1 MGSNQGMP
9 NCPWKQIFYLEC
21 CFWVE
26 CKPKWISKMAILIHH
41 TTTWI
46 ISHLS
51 PSILLIRRRSYN
63 LQIHMQMQ
71 KTGKWNKWSVP
82 RSFASYTFELN
93 KHYGMCGILLNNW
106 DYKFHQNIQQI
117 VSYIYGNNCPVR
129 SCVCSYALRVSVVL
143 LWDSNNRGKAWT
155 SKLRTKYWKKG
166 KEANKIMNETTS
178 TPKNSLCSTQ
188 YMPCHII
195 YTTDHSYL

>member
-117 VSYIYGNNCPVR
+117 VVCMKFFLCNFGVMMPFACPLTIFCFEIRAIKQSNRNC
-129 SCVCSYALRVSVVL
+129 A
-143 LWDSNNRGKAWT
+143 
-155 SKLRTKYWKKG
+155 
-166 KEANKIMNETTS
+166 
-178 TPKNSLCSTQ
+178 
-188 YMPCHII
+188 
-195 YTTDHSYL
+195 